1 MSVQTPKLIAD
12 EQTGYPL
19 VVFPGL
25 PFEVGFL
32 PLTWVQLEY
41 FLVETQDRRFD
52 AAWYQRRT
60 EETLRTSPT
69 AITPSN
75 VEGLFVRGLTLQEV
89 QMIGRWWGGDRFF
102 VPAASEWQRVS
113 DAAAQCDPLDWRE
126 SAICTRARK
135 TLEKLDAVAI
145 NSDPRTLADQMLLL
159 SDLREIV
166 MQSAGSPT
174 VVAITTVPR
183 NTLDRE
189 VLKML
194 DDSNYSRRP
203 VAMRLFLRMSN
214 HTGLGR

>member
-1 MSVQTPKLIAD
+1 MSVQTPHLIAD

-25 PFEVGFL
+25 PFEVSFL

-41 FLVETQDRRFD
+41 FLAETRDRRFD
-52 AAWYQRRT
+52 AAWYQGRVEDT
-60 EETLRTSPT
+60 VRTSPT
-69 AITPSN
+69 AITARN

-102 VPAASEWQRVS
+102 VPTASEWQRVS
-113 DAAAQCDPLDWRE
+113 DAAAQCDPLDWRD
-126 SAICTRARK
+126 SAVCARART
-135 TLEKLDAVAI
+135 TLEKLDTVAL
-145 NSDPRTLADQMLLL
+145 NSDPRTLADQMLIR

-166 MQSAGSPT
+166 MQSAGSLT

-189 VLKML
+189 VLKIL

-214 HTGLGR
+214 QTG